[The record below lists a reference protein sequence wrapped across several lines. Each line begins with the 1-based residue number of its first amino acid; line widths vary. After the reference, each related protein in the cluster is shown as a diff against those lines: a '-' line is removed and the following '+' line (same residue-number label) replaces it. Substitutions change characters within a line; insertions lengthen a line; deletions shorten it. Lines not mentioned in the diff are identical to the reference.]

1 MFWQF
6 ISYLVQGWCVGL
18 KVFNFFVKKIFLRKV
33 IVVFSVLLLIFLSNY
48 LIFIAARS
56 TVSTLQ
62 GYNEMKKLN
71 KSDNYIANLDPN
83 SEMNM
88 GEIDKNDT
96 ENVYAYLKDN
106 NINYALYTDGFITY
120 LPNSYDMEVSFAYL
134 NEEYYNLNKQFEISQ
149 GKELDFNY
157 CLDSDEVQIP
167 VLIGK
172 GLSET
177 YPIGSTIKVEEP
189 VLQRDI
195 VLKVQGILKS
205 NVYHSNL
212 YSLSSKQYYNFS
224 VIIPVNEEFL
234 NNSNVGLQLHGLFD
248 IILLQTSKNEI
259 ESLHEVMLENLGLE
273 FNFYT
278 QEENFQY
285 FNEYYF
291 STLKIIAI
299 LTTIIIIILTG
310 FAIWSS
316 LASIRMM
323 IKDFTINLFVGLS
336 YSKLRIII
344 YSYHGL
350 LFFINLIVLFIINSY
365 SRYGSWIRKDASFAT
380 FGVFGLIEMDWL
392 ALLAVLLFDIIIGIV
407 LVEIMMWRIK
417 KVPISLGVLQ

>member
-1 MFWQF
+1 M
-6 ISYLVQGWCVGL
+6 
-18 KVFNFFVKKIFLRKV
+18 
-33 IVVFSVLLLIFLSNY
+33 VVVSVLLLIFLSNY

-62 GYNEMKKLN
+62 GYNEMRQLN
-71 KSDNYIANLDPN
+71 KPNNYIANLDPN

-88 GEIDKNDT
+88 GEIEKKDT

-106 NINYALYTDGFITY
+106 NFNYALYTDGFMTS
-120 LPNSYDMEVSFAYL
+120 LPNDYGMEVSFAYL

-149 GKELDFNY
+149 GKELNFNY
-157 CLDSDEVQIP
+157 CLDSDEVEIP

-172 GLSET
+172 GLSDT

-189 VLQRDI
+189 VLQRE
-195 VLKVQGILKS
+195 VLLKVQGILKP

-224 VIIPVNEEFL
+224 VVIPVTEEFL
-234 NNSNVGLQLHGLFD
+234 NNSNAGLQLHGLFD
-248 IILLQTSKNEI
+248 IVLLQTSEKEI
-259 ESLHEVMLENLGLE
+259 EGLYKVMLDNLGLK

-291 STLKIIAI
+291 SSLKIIAI

-310 FAIWSS
+310 FTIWSS
-316 LASIRMM
+316 LASIRLM

-336 YSKLRIII
+336 YSKLRKII
-344 YSYHGL
+344 YGYYGL
-350 LFFINLIVLFIINSY
+350 LFFINLIILFIITAY

-380 FGVFGLIEMDWL
+380 FGAFGVIKMDWL
-392 ALLAVLLFDIIIGIV
+392 ALLAVLFFDIIIGII
-407 LVEIMMWRIK
+407 LVETMLWRIK